1 MAVFEELEA
10 GLREQGHGEHV
21 VDGVFGKGDAF
32 LLRLA
37 SDVGFQLRQ
46 LRLQQV
52 GRAAGDGFSAVKHP
66 RLQGGVHRRRGVAV
80 LALQDTGGLFRDGFV
95 ALAGQ
100 DVEHRLGA
108 DNLRGR
114 GDQRDETEVLAHAGD
129 FRQHQVEFVRG
140 ILLLQLAFEVGEHP
154 ARDLGHQDTAVGA
167 LQLAFEGVVLL
178 THLAE
183 VRGDAL
189 QLVDIQPG
197 VILRAGEGGD
207 QRLGGRVAVGSAHGR
222 NRRIHAVDPGF
233 NGLQQRH
240 LRHPGGGVA
249 VQVQG
254 DVVAFFDFADQ
265 LKGGMRRQNAGH
277 VLDGDGVDAGL
288 QQLFGEVEPGL
299 QGVGRAGGVRK
310 RALGVGAVAADR
322 LQGGLHV
329 ARVVH
334 GVEDAED
341 VHAVFDGALHE
352 ALHHVIGVVAV
363 AEQVLAAEQHLQR
376 GLRHRLFQLAQA
388 DPRVLAEEAD
398 AGVKGG
404 AAPALKGAVADVIQ
418 LSGDREHIVETQTGG
433 EQGLVGVAQ
442 DDIGNGN
449 GHKFLRELRVKTA
462 MVVNG
467 GDNRRL

>member
-1 MAVFEELEA
+1 M
-10 GLREQGHGEHV
+10 
-21 VDGVFGKGDAF
+21 
-32 LLRLA
+32 
-37 SDVGFQLRQ
+37 
-46 LRLQQV
+46 
-52 GRAAGDGFSAVKHP
+52 
-66 RLQGGVHRRRGVAV
+66 
-80 LALQDTGGLFRDGFV
+80 
-95 ALAGQ
+95 
-100 DVEHRLGA
+100 
-108 DNLRGR
+108 
-114 GDQRDETEVLAHAGD
+114 
-129 FRQHQVEFVRG
+129 
-140 ILLLQLAFEVGEHP
+140 
-154 ARDLGHQDTAVGA
+154 
-167 LQLAFEGVVLL
+167 VLL

-197 VILRAGEGGD
+197 VILRAGESGD
-207 QRLGGRVAVGSAHGR
+207 QRLGGRVAVGGAHGR

-240 LRHPGGGVA
+240 LRHPGGGMA

-254 DVVAFFDFADQ
+254 DVVALLDFADQ
-265 LKGGMRRQNAGH
+265 LKGGPRRQNAGH
-277 VLDGDGVDAGL
+277 VLDGDGVNAGL

-299 QGVGRAGGVRK
+299 QGVRRAGGVRK
-310 RALGVGAVAADR
+310 RTLGVGAVAADR

-329 ARVVH
+329 AR
-334 GVEDAED
+334 
-341 VHAVFDGALHE
+341 
-352 ALHHVIGVVAV
+352 
-363 AEQVLAAEQHLQR
+363 AAEQHLQR

-404 AAPALKGAVADVIQ
+404 AAPALQRAVADVIQ
-418 LSGDREHIVETQTGG
+418 LSGDGEHIVETQTGG